1 MEDGGM
7 DYSEMVKV
15 RDVVMY
21 VVVIEE
27 NCCLNSR

>member
-1 MEDGGM
+1 MEAWITQKWG
-7 DYSEMVKV
+7 KV

-21 VVVIEE
+21 VVVIEK